1 MTIDLGAF
9 DHALA
14 GRTLSGGRL
23 THDSRL
29 VEPGDVFAALRS
41 GDPAILEHIAG
52 ALDRGAQAVLVPRGL
67 EGAEAID
74 PRVIGVDDFP
84 DAIGRIAS
92 AWYGDPSASLFVVGV
107 TGTNGKTS
115 TVQLLAQAWHA
126 LGATAATIGTLGA
139 AVHGDPLTLNG
150 FTTPPVTRVHELLA
164 IFRDRGVTHVAMEVS
179 SHALEEHRAAGV
191 EFDVVGFTNLTRD
204 HLDYHGT
211 MEHYAAQKAKIFDL
225 HGSRVPI
232 SGRRGVGKPEWP
244 LAVGNLDDPFV
255 AQRLA
260 AVDPARPAIGVSS
273 RGAAGARLRAEDL
286 RFEQSDTRFALVA
299 GEPGPDEERIE
310 TSTPLIGRFNVDNLL
325 VAVAALRHQ
334 GVPLVEIAALA
345 PRLQPV
351 NGRMARIRADQGMPT
366 VVVDAGHT
374 PDALRQALAAV
385 GEYDFARVITVFGCT
400 GDRDPGKRP
409 EMGRIAEDASDVVIV
424 TDDDVHFEDGD
435 KIIDEILVGLQR
447 PEAVTRIRD
456 RTSAIEAALRLAR
469 PDDVVLLA
477 GKGHEPF
484 QIVGDEQVP
493 FNDLETAQRLLAE
506 LVAERSR

>member
-1 MTIDLGAF
+1 MIIDLGAF
-9 DHALA
+9 DHALV
-14 GRTLSGGRL
+14 GRTLDGGRL
-23 THDSRL
+23 THDSRTI
-29 VEPGDVFAALRS
+29 EPGDVFAALRP
-41 GDPAILEHIAG
+41 GDPATIGHIRS
-52 ALDRGAQAVLVPRGL
+52 ALDRGAQAVLVPSGL
-67 EGAEAID
+67 VEALALD
-74 PRVIGVDDFP
+74 ERVIGLVDFTDT
-84 DAIGRIAS
+84 IGRIAS
-92 AWYGDPSASLFVVGV
+92 AWYGDPSADLVVVGV

-115 TVQLLAQAWHA
+115 TVQLLAQAWHS
-126 LGATAATIGTLGA
+126 LGAKSATIGTLGA

-164 IFRDRGVTHVAMEVS
+164 VFRDRGVTHVAMEVS
-179 SHALEEHRAAGV
+179 SHALEEHRVAGV

-225 HGSRVPI
+225 HGSRVPT
-232 SGRRGVGKPEWP
+232 SGRRGVTKPAWP

-260 AVDPARPAIGVSS
+260 ALDPDRASIGVSS
-273 RGAAGARLRAEDL
+273 RGAAGARLQAVDL
-286 RFEQSDTRFALVA
+286 RFEQAATRFALVLDDA
-299 GEPGPDEERIE
+299 GIE

-334 GVPLVEIAALA
+334 GVPLAEVAALA
-345 PRLQPV
+345 PTLQPV
-351 NGRMARIRADQGMPT
+351 NGRMARLKVDPSLPT

-409 EMGRIAEDASDVVIV
+409 EMGRIAEDASDVIIV

-435 KIIDEILVGLQR
+435 KIIDEILAGLQH
-447 PEAVTRIRD
+447 PETVRRIRD
-456 RTSAIEAALRLAR
+456 RTSAIDAALRLAA

-484 QIVGDEQVP
+484 QIVGDEHVA
-493 FNDLETAQRLLAE
+493 FNDLDTANRLLAE
-506 LVAERSR
+506 LLAERTGP